1 MTFPGCTCLKGLPL
15 ITMKFLLGTL
25 VVLATFVTLCNSQCY
40 FIPNQSLKPNECQD
54 LKGVSHPLNSVW
66 KTKDCEECTCGQN
79 AISCCN
85 TAAIP
90 TGYDT
95 NKCQKILNKKTC
107 TYTVVEK
114 KDPGKTCDV
123 TGWVL

>member
-1 MTFPGCTCLKGLPL
+1 MGCFQHRAGPGKAGHPIPSNSSYSCL
-15 ITMKFLLGTL
+15 
-25 VVLATFVTLCNSQCY
+25 NDS
-40 FIPNQSLKPNECQD
+40 
-54 LKGVSHPLNSVW
+54 
-66 KTKDCEECTCGQN
+66 
-79 AISCCN
+79 
-85 TAAIP
+85 AAIP